1 MVRRT
6 AAGRNCH
13 HVLEYRAAG
22 VFFPGTRE
30 PDRISWQ
37 RRPLFIDSG
46 SYFPAGLDRFYA
58 GLFQNRDT
66 ALESCRGFYT
76 FGAGGLFYLQEIT
89 KKSRTIA
96 ISENRSKFA
105 LNLNL

>member
-1 MVRRT
+1 MILKEKKLFYT
-6 AAGRNCH
+6 FI
-13 HVLEYRAAG
+13 LE
-22 VFFPGTRE
+22 T
-30 PDRISWQ
+30 
-37 RRPLFIDSG
+37 
-46 SYFPAGLDRFYA
+46 AGLYRFYA
-58 GLFQNRDT
+58 GLFQNRGT

-76 FGAGGLFYLQEIT
+76 VGASGLFYLQEIT